1 MSKPQ
6 IVLDTNLLVSVA
18 LLEKSVPRQAFEL
31 ALRSGEV
38 LSSSQTLTELKEVL
52 ARKKFDRYVSQE
64 MRLRFLANFLN
75 LTTPIEI
82 AETITACRD
91 SKDDKF
97 LELAVSESAT
107 YLVTGDA
114 DLLVLQ
120 PFRGISIL
128 TPSDFVNTFLL

>member
-1 MSKPQ
+1 MSKPRV
-6 IVLDTNLLVSVA
+6 VLDTNLLVSAA

-52 ARKKFDRYVSQE
+52 ACKKFDRFVSQE

-75 LTTPIEI
+75 LTRPIEI
-82 AETITACRD
+82 TETITACRD
-91 SKDDKF
+91 PKDDKF
-97 LELAVSESAT
+97 LELAVSGSAT

-114 DLLVLQ
+114 DLLVLH